1 MFTKQIEEL
10 KQKEKEVEQTIDAL
24 TIATKEQKLRLAAL
38 TKARKQL
45 EKTQEQFDVE
55 EVADEQP
62 DISDERITESEVTA

>member
-55 EVADEQP
+55 EVTDEQP
-62 DISDERITESEVTA
+62 DISDERITESEITA